1 MDCWIQWYAMG
12 DERSVNG
19 VGEGVE
25 EWFVDL
31 EHGRGFHSFGEGVC
45 LF

>member
-1 MDCWIQWYAMG
+1 MQWYAMG
-12 DERSVNG
+12 DEVSVNG

-25 EWFVDL
+25 EWVVDL
-31 EHGRGFHSFGEGVC
+31 EHERGFHSFGEGVC

>member
-1 MDCWIQWYAMG
+1 MQWYAIG
-12 DERSVNG
+12 DERSANDVS
-19 VGEGVE
+19 ERVE

-31 EHGRGFHSFGEGVC
+31 ECRMGLHSFGEGVC

>member
-1 MDCWIQWYAMG
+1 MQWYAMG
-12 DERSVNG
+12 DERSANG

-25 EWFVDL
+25 EWFMYL
-31 EHGRGFHSFGEGVC
+31 EHERGFHSFGEGVC